1 MQIKPFEAIASGY
14 YDKDTIKSIRVD
26 MHYIPKTV
34 TYAKAGK
41 DENYSNI
48 VGKLIVSKKYLIKF
62 ENIGTVFVKIIYI
75 YHHKN
80 TSEINNVEELNDH
93 KDTELKLTDIIT
105 SMYDDNYHHYFGNVI
120 YTFTGSG
127 QLVTTVFESKQKY
140 AQDNDDSNSA
150 IKTFNNFDKCLYAF
164 IVSDNP
170 LKIHI
175 DKNDNKIFNSNG
187 KSFNATRQLARDEL
201 FKETTDIGELLNNNF
216 VNLEFNGYKSTMY
229 KDMNTFNDSNLLNIS
244 QGYIT
249 AAIEDEKHLGH
260 PISRVL
266 SARDNKLGDMMIY
279 SECLK
284 SMMLE
289 LFKGFKMSMIDRI
302 DMTYTSDGDK
312 LHINKVITPFDKPHV
327 TMELNAMTS
336 ICDRFRKAVDD
347 ILTIFDN
354 CIIHISINDVYIF
367 VRIKNK
373 DKDETVDKMVFIDDL
388 INDFVYYNFKSK
400 RFKKNHYSNVMKDN
414 MRMSTMMHYFDKEI
428 EDIPF

>member
-34 TYAKAGK
+34 THAKAGK

-48 VGKLIVSKKYLIKF
+48 MGKLIVSKKYLIKF
-62 ENIGTVFVKIIYI
+62 ENIGTVFVKLIYI

-80 TSEINNVEELNDH
+80 TSEINNIEELNNH
-93 KDTELKLTDIIT
+93 KDTELKLTNIIT
-105 SMYDDNYHHYFGNVI
+105 SMFDDNYRHYFGNAI

-140 AQDNDDSNSA
+140 TQEESNNA
-150 IKTFNNFDKCLYAF
+150 INTFNNFDKCLYAF
-164 IVSDNP
+164 IISDNP
-170 LKIHI
+170 LKLHI
-175 DKNDNKIFNSNG
+175 DKNDSKIFNSNG
-187 KSFNATRQLARDEL
+187 RSFSSTHQLVGDEL
-201 FKETTDIGELLNNNF
+201 FKETTSIGELLSNNF

-249 AAIEDEKHLGH
+249 SAIESEKRLGY
-260 PISRVL
+260 PASYTL
-266 SARDNKLGDMMIY
+266 AARDNKLGDMMIY

-289 LFKGFKMSMIDRI
+289 VFKGFKISMIDRM

-312 LHINKVITPFDKPHV
+312 LHINKVITPFDKTHA

-336 ICDRFRKAVDD
+336 ICDKFRKAVDD
-347 ILTIFDN
+347 ILTVFDN
-354 CIIHISINDVYIF
+354 CIIHISINDAYIF
-367 VRIKNK
+367 IRIKNK

-388 INDFVYYNFKSK
+388 INDFVYYNIKSK
-400 RFKKNHYSNVMKDN
+400 RFKKNHFSNVMKDN